1 MTLLRHLLLT
11 GSALVLCANGAL
23 AEVVL
28 NRGNNGDPESL
39 DPHKTSTIPEANL
52 MRDLFLGLTAHDG
65 HAALIPGAAESWQ
78 VSEDG
83 LTWTFKL
90 RPGAL
95 WSDGS
100 PVVAEDFVW
109 SWQRV
114 VSPETAAEYAYMLA
128 PILNAEA
135 ITAGKMAP
143 SELGA
148 KALDPLTLQV
158 TLKGPTPYFLEML
171 THQATYPVNPASV
184 TALGA
189 DFTKAG
195 KLVSNGPFVLDS
207 FTPNDHISL
216 VKNPKFYDAANV
228 AIDRVNF
235 YPTDDV
241 ATATRRFE
249 AGELDMTLDFPA
261 EQYEAL
267 KAKLG
272 DKVKVGPLLGTYYYG
287 FKLDKAPW
295 SDPEIRK
302 AVSMAI
308 DRDYLA
314 EEVWQNTMLPAYT
327 LVPPGIDGYEVS
339 APDYATMS
347 QLDREDAAREILER
361 HGYDEAHPLKMEIR
375 FNTNENNANTAV
387 ALQELLRP
395 MGIEVSMINLD
406 IAAHYAHL
414 EAKGDFDLARAAWF
428 ADYKDPENFLSLC
441 TTGAGNNYTLYSDPA
456 YDALLGQAAVEADP
470 AKRMS
475 ILAEAETKGVVEDL
489 CVMPLMF
496 YSYRGL
502 VSDSL
507 HGWEANVMDIHPSR
521 FLTKAE

>member
-1 MTLLRHLLLT
+1 MIHFKSLLLA
-11 GSALVLCANGAL
+11 SSVLALCATATM

-39 DPHKTSTIPEANL
+39 DPHKTSTVPEANL

-65 HAALIPGAAESWQ
+65 NATLIPGAAESWT
-78 VSEDG
+78 VSDDG

-90 RPGAL
+90 REGAV

-100 PVVAEDFVW
+100 PVTADDFVW

-114 VSPETAAEYAYMLA
+114 VNPETAAEYAYMLA

-135 ITAGKMAP
+135 ITAGEKPPA
-143 SELGA
+143 ELGA
-148 KALDPLTLQV
+148 KALDPLTLEV

-171 THQATYPVNPASV
+171 THQATYPVNRASV
-184 TALGA
+184 EALGA

-195 KLVSNGPFVLDS
+195 NLISNGPFVLDS
-207 FTPNDHISL
+207 FTPNDHISV
-216 VKNPKFYDAANV
+216 VKNDKFYDAANISV
-228 AIDRVNF
+228 DRVNF

-249 AGELDMTLDFPA
+249 AGELDLTLDFPA
-261 EQYEAL
+261 EQYASL
-267 KAKLG
+267 KETLG
-272 DKVKVGPLLGTYYYG
+272 DKVKVGPLLGTFYYG
-287 FKLDKAPW
+287 FKMDKEPW
-295 SDPEIRK
+295 SNPEIRK

-308 DRDYLA
+308 DRDYLS

-327 LVPPGIDGYEVS
+327 LVPAGIEGYEVTP
-339 APDYATMS
+339 PDYAEMT
-347 QLDREDAAREILER
+347 QLDREDAARAILEKY
-361 HGYDEAHPLKMEIR
+361 GYTEANPLKMEIR

-395 MGIEVSMINLD
+395 MGIEVTMLNLD

-414 EAKGDFDLARAAWF
+414 EAKGDFDVARAAWF

-441 TTGAGNNYTLYSDPA
+441 VTGAGNNYTQYSDA
-456 YDALLGQAAVEADP
+456 EFDGLMQKAAVEADP
-470 AKRMS
+470 AARMQ
-475 ILAEAETKGVVEDL
+475 ILAQAETKGVVQDL

-502 VSDSL
+502 VSDKL
-507 HGWEANVMDIHPSR
+507 QGWEPNVMDIHPSR
-521 FLTKAE
+521 FLSKAE